1 MGIEDHSSILSKAM
15 LPNNGSEAGKV
26 LALCCKPL
34 IYLKEPYLH
43 RSSTIFYVYIT
54 NQLDFFGDDALQYPR
69 NYIYI
74 EGYFC
79 WFDPQKSFTDQ
90 MKVLC
95 CFKECTYKP
104 RILPSSGNSN
114 TDKMRWLVEVTVIR
128 HDHLDANLFRTF
140 IDLINFEQEFQVAP
154 GLFFLWNL
162 GPKMSKT

>member
-1 MGIEDHSSILSKAM
+1 
-15 LPNNGSEAGKV
+15 
-26 LALCCKPL
+26 
-34 IYLKEPYLH
+34 
-43 RSSTIFYVYIT
+43 
-54 NQLDFFGDDALQYPR
+54 
-69 NYIYI
+69 
-74 EGYFC
+74 
-79 WFDPQKSFTDQ
+79 

-162 GPKMSKT
+162 GPKMSKTWGDPKHPKLEINISLSRLFLWKSSFDHCPKLMLPTVGFDRDKLLVQWMPKNDPKKIPKKRFFLGIFRPSCTPWFFWKKTSLFGILLGS